1 MKIRKIRFKNINSLR
16 GEHEVDFTKS
26 PLQESRLFAITGPTG
41 SGKST
46 FLDVISLALFSQ
58 VPRLGKIT
66 KKIVLEGGA
75 LLTRNTE
82 DAYASVEYECS
93 KGVFRSTWKISTS
106 RNKTLRDYE
115 MEITE
120 LASSKNLDLKKSAV
134 PTKNE
139 ELIGLTYDQFIKSI
153 LLAQGDFAKFLQV
166 NKSERG
172 ELLEKIT
179 GTGIYRILGKK
190 AFEKKNLFAKAL
202 EELRKEESFHQEL
215 LMEANDFD
223 ESQKR
228 NKELARLFEEKE
240 INRKRL
246 EDKLKV
252 RLEVSNLEKS
262 SQEKQEELKGKKLSL
277 TDFEVLE
284 GLKIKAHEAT
294 SPFAEKL
301 GDWSKNIEKLTI
313 VNKDTEGLNK
323 DKEANQSKRG
333 ELLKEVSSLLKIE
346 VDPQKVKASLAVFQ
360 NQVIKLQRQIDEKK
374 ADYRGEK
381 AALSARAEDWGF
393 TPSASDPELDLN
405 TLEALRTEVRVELR
419 DLEVK
424 LKGLSLENTGE
435 ASLRLDSELKALQR
449 GEQWSEQVEKI
460 QKNIGQE
467 RAVLTE
473 KVALEGALPARIEK
487 LRSEKEKE
495 ELRVTALQLELE
507 NQKLRASLE
516 EKRAELQEGE
526 PCSLCGSMEHPWA
539 SHAPEA
545 DNELNQKLLEAKKK
559 LQLNSENQISAE
571 EQYKSLGKAKE
582 DLAKRIKSH
591 QDEIEDL
598 QQKLKSECQQWLGEE
613 PIIWQELIN
622 QVQVQRESLKTFI
635 HLDKKAKDLEICLP
649 IARLMIKIVKEGKQ
663 LKIKKEAL
671 FLGEDISKT
680 CGTLNDSWLGINH
693 QLQSLQDQFIKK
705 ADELKTLNEVQ
716 RILANDLTPNL
727 KEKGFAGIDDAIS
740 KRLPE
745 EKYHQLNLE
754 LGKLKDAFKTKETE
768 LNSLQERLLEQK
780 GKLSAESFEEL
791 KVKKEGVTNE
801 ITEIRESWEEVKR
814 LLKNHDENLLKLEG
828 LKGRITTEE
837 KTGRKWELL
846 NQLIG
851 DANGKRFNDFAQDL
865 TLQQLLALANIRL
878 AQLIDRYQIASPRP
892 EEDDSLVAVD
902 NHMGGQRRSVK
913 TLSGG
918 ETFILSLSLALALS
932 DLAAKNVEINSL
944 FIDEGFGTLDSE
956 TLDQTIDTLE
966 KFQSESSKT
975 IGIISHVE
983 ALKERIGTQIQ
994 LERNGQGYSSL
1005 KVV

>member
-1 MKIRKIRFKNINSLR
+1 
-16 GEHEVDFTKS
+16 
-26 PLQESRLFAITGPTG
+26 
-41 SGKST
+41 
-46 FLDVISLALFSQ
+46 
-58 VPRLGKIT
+58 
-66 KKIVLEGGA
+66 
-75 LLTRNTE
+75 
-82 DAYASVEYECS
+82 
-93 KGVFRSTWKISTS
+93 
-106 RNKTLRDYE
+106 
-115 MEITE
+115 
-120 LASSKNLDLKKSAV
+120 
-134 PTKNE
+134 
-139 ELIGLTYDQFIKSI
+139 
-153 LLAQGDFAKFLQV
+153 
-166 NKSERG
+166 
-172 ELLEKIT
+172 
-179 GTGIYRILGKK
+179 
-190 AFEKKNLFAKAL
+190 
-202 EELRKEESFHQEL
+202 
-215 LMEANDFD
+215 
-223 ESQKR
+223 
-228 NKELARLFEEKE
+228 
-240 INRKRL
+240 
-246 EDKLKV
+246 
-252 RLEVSNLEKS
+252 
-262 SQEKQEELKGKKLSL
+262 
-277 TDFEVLE
+277 
-284 GLKIKAHEAT
+284 
-294 SPFAEKL
+294 
-301 GDWSKNIEKLTI
+301 
-313 VNKDTEGLNK
+313 
-323 DKEANQSKRG
+323 
-333 ELLKEVSSLLKIE
+333 
-346 VDPQKVKASLAVFQ
+346 
-360 NQVIKLQRQIDEKK
+360 
-374 ADYRGEK
+374 
-381 AALSARAEDWGF
+381 
-393 TPSASDPELDLN
+393 
-405 TLEALRTEVRVELR
+405 
-419 DLEVK
+419 
-424 LKGLSLENTGE
+424 
-435 ASLRLDSELKALQR
+435 
-449 GEQWSEQVEKI
+449 
-460 QKNIGQE
+460 
-467 RAVLTE
+467 
-473 KVALEGALPARIEK
+473 
-487 LRSEKEKE
+487 
-495 ELRVTALQLELE
+495 
-507 NQKLRASLE
+507 
-516 EKRAELQEGE
+516 
-526 PCSLCGSMEHPWA
+526 
-539 SHAPEA
+539 
-545 DNELNQKLLEAKKK
+545 
-559 LQLNSENQISAE
+559 
-571 EQYKSLGKAKE
+571 LGKAKE

-613 PIIWQELIN
+613 LIIWQKLIN
-622 QVQVQRESLKTFI
+622 QVQVQRDSLKTFI

-705 ADELKTLNEVQ
+705 ADELKTLSEAQ
-716 RILANDLTPNL
+716 RILANDLIPNL

-791 KVKKEGVTNE
+791 KVKKEAVTNE